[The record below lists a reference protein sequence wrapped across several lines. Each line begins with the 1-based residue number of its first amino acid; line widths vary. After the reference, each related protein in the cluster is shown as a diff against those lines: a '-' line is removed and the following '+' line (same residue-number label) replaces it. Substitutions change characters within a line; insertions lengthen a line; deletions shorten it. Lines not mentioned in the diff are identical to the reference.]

1 MAEKHI
7 IKLTEGEAVVKIYTT
22 ESAGNTIV
30 ISLENDLTK
39 ENQTYVAGTSAVTIK
54 KIFWGA
60 KKDKQID
67 LQRGVIETPGTWHG
81 HYYLLNSG
89 TYDFVGF
96 VDDLY
101 ATGDI
106 QVISDG
112 PFHMI
117 LVLGKEGF

>member
-7 IKLTEGEAVVKIYTT
+7 IKLTESEAVVKLYTT
-22 ESAGNTIV
+22 QSAGNTIV

-39 ENQTYVAGTSAVTIK
+39 ENETYTANTSAATIK

-67 LQRGVIETPGTWHG
+67 LRRGVMEAPGTYHG
-81 HYYLLNSG
+81 HYYFTNSG
-89 TYDFVGF
+89 VHEFVGF

-101 ATGDI
+101 KHGDI
-106 QVISDG
+106 QIISDG
-112 PFHMI
+112 AFHMI
-117 LVLGKEGF
+117 LVIGKEGF